1 MHCAENAK
9 ICNCQKAALVNMTR
23 GIGSKFKVRGTDS
36 GKSPEKKF
44 GPPCFSAAP
53 HPSLGAQRTQ
63 GWAQICQRHSQK
75 YHEHDRLTRCI
86 LYACGTISRSV
97 CANEQLGLVYIGI
110 HLITKRTRGMN
121 LAILTSFFLQL
132 LCLAWSSLAAL
143 CL

>member
-1 MHCAENAK
+1 MHFAENAK

-23 GIGSKFKVRGTDS
+23 GIGSKFKVRSTHS
-36 GKSPEKKF
+36 GKAPEKKF

-53 HPSLGAQRTQ
+53 PPVWG
-63 GWAQICQRHSQK
+63 HSARRGGHRFAK
-75 YHEHDRLTRCI
+75 DIRKSITSMI
-86 LYACGTISRSV
+86 VLYACGTISRSV

>member
-53 HPSLGAQRTQ
+53 PPQFG
-63 GWAQICQRHSQK
+63 
-75 YHEHDRLTRCI
+75 
-86 LYACGTISRSV
+86 GTAHAGVGTDLPKTFAKVSR
-97 CANEQLGLVYIGI
+97 A
-110 HLITKRTRGMN
+110 
-121 LAILTSFFLQL
+121 
-132 LCLAWSSLAAL
+132 
-143 CL
+143 